1 MTKPTKPS
9 FGSPK
14 ERGRNEETVQER
26 FHPPVKDCPPLK
38 RGPVETPNNDDTF
51 SK

>member
-1 MTKPTKPS
+1 MTQPTKKPA

-14 ERGRNEETVQER
+14 ERGVHEEALKP
-26 FHPPVKDCPPLK
+26 FLPPAKDCPPLK
-38 RGPVETPNNDDTF
+38 RGPVETPNNDDNF